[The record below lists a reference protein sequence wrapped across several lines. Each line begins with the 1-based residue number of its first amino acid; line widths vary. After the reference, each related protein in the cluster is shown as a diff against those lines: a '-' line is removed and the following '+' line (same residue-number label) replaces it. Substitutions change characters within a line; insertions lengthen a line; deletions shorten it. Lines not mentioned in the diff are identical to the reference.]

1 MCNKNMYYYVLN
13 VYFLSP
19 LLRKHRPK
27 LFWVYIE
34 GWLPTSDIQIYFF
47 NLIYKNDFN

>member
-19 LLRKHRPK
+19 LLRKQPK